1 MTRTRLQKLYE
12 PVSLL
17 DRNLGKFAVFVE
29 DMEHVSFG
37 DSFGR
42 EVAYT

>member
-1 MTRTRLQKLYE
+1 MARTRLQKLYE

-17 DRNLGKFAVFVE
+17 DRNLGKLAVFVE

-37 DSFGR
+37 HSLGR
-42 EVAYT
+42 KVAYA

>member
-1 MTRTRLQKLYE
+1 MTRICLQELYE

-29 DMEHVSFG
+29 NMEHVSFG

-42 EVAYT
+42 KVAYT